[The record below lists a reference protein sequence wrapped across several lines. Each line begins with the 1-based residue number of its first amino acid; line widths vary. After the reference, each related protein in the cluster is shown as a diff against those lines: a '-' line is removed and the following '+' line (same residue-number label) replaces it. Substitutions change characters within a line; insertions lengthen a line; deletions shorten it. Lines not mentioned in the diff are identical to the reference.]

1 MCAVSF
7 GISRKTDYKIVDRYT
22 ERGLEALTDRSR
34 RSVRY
39 ANQLPSQIESLIV
52 TVRTETPHWGAR
64 KTSDLLVRRL
74 DGDIRVPARSTIR
87 KIAVLTASARTV
99 VHH

>member
-39 ANQLPSQIESLIV
+39 ANQLPSCNFQSSGLGMRGRGNRSCQRGAANERHPEAATI
-52 TVRTETPHWGAR
+52 TTPQPPDAA
-64 KTSDLLVRRL
+64 RRL
-74 DGDIRVPARSTIR
+74 A
-87 KIAVLTASARTV
+87 
-99 VHH
+99 